1 LRAAVVNPRNRGP
14 EPSTAIWILS
24 VDEVGETRIGDI
36 ARIPGMAA
44 GGWFT
49 MGDSLTQRFPAA
61 QVTVELVNTR
71 ALVHQFV
78 EVPYRIYRGD
88 PHWVP
93 PLRRDE
99 RRRLSPGRYPFF
111 RHADMVL
118 WLAMDGGRVCGRIAA
133 IEDRLYEEL
142 RGERI
147 AWFGF
152 FEAENADTAQLLL
165 TTVED
170 WARARRLPV
179 VRGPVNPSLNDSGG
193 LLVEGF
199 DLDPY
204 VLMPY
209 NPPAYA
215 GFMEQSGYR
224 KAKDLLAWS
233 LDLSV
238 PLGRRIELVAA
249 RTARRHGV
257 TVRTV
262 DLREFDAELATL
274 QTIYREAWQDNW
286 GFVPPTDAEVRLM
299 ARELKPIL
307 DAELLL
313 FAEIEGR
320 PVACAVAIP
329 DVNQVLKKMGG
340 RLFPFGLPHFLNRR
354 RTITQVR
361 ALLVGVLPAYRKT
374 GLYPLLI
381 ADIHRRAVARGYTR
395 GEMSWTL
402 EDNVAINAGIEAAGG
417 RRSKTYRIYER
428 SIG

>member
-1 LRAAVVNPRNRGP
+1 MEAGP
-14 EPSTAIWILS
+14 ENIW
-24 VDEVGETRIGDI
+24 
-36 ARIPGMAA
+36 MASA
-44 GGWFT
+44 GRFK
-49 MGDSLTQRFPAA
+49 MDDSLTQRFPAA
-61 QVTVELVNTR
+61 QVAVTFVNTS
-71 ALVHQFV
+71 ALLRQFV
-78 EVPYRIYRGD
+78 DVPYRIYHRD

-99 RRRLSPGRYPFF
+99 RRRLAPGRYPFF
-111 RHADMVL
+111 RHADMTL
-118 WLAMDGGRVCGRIAA
+118 FLARDGDRVCGRIAA

-152 FEAENADTAQLLL
+152 FEADTAATAQRLLGA
-165 TTVED
+165 VEE
-170 WARARRLPV
+170 WARARGLPI

-193 LLVEGF
+193 LLVDGF
-199 DLDPY
+199 ESDPY

-209 NPPAYA
+209 NPPSYA
-215 GFMEQSGYR
+215 GFVEQAGYR
-224 KAKDLLAWS
+224 KAKDLFAWS

-262 DLREFDAELATL
+262 NLREFDAELATL

-286 GFVPPTDAEVRLM
+286 GFVPPTDAEVRQL
-299 ARELKPIL
+299 AHELKPIL
-307 DAELLL
+307 DSELLL

-340 RLFPFGLPHFLNRR
+340 RLFPFGLLHFLNRR

-381 ADIHRRAVARGYTR
+381 ADIHRRAVARGYIR

-402 EDNVAINAGIEAAGG
+402 EDNTAINAGIEAAGG

-428 SIG
+428 PVG

>member
-1 LRAAVVNPRNRGP
+1 MDGVFRKIWVV
-14 EPSTAIWILS
+14 
-24 VDEVGETRIGDI
+24 
-36 ARIPGMAA
+36 AA
-44 GGWFT
+44 GRFK
-49 MGDSLTQRFPAA
+49 MSDSLTQRFPAA
-61 QVTVELVNTR
+61 QVTVELVNTP
-71 ALVHQFV
+71 ALLRQFV
-78 EVPYRIYRGD
+78 EVPYRIYRGH

-99 RRRLSPGRYPFF
+99 RHRLTPGRYPFF
-111 RHADMVL
+111 RHADMAL
-118 WLAMDGGRVCGRIAA
+118 WLALDGGRVCGRIAA

-152 FEAENADTAQLLL
+152 FEADSAATAQRLL
-165 TTVED
+165 TTVEA
-170 WARARRLPV
+170 WARDRGLPV

-193 LLVEGF
+193 LLIEGF
-199 DLDPY
+199 DSDPY

-215 GFMEQSGYR
+215 GFLEQAGYR

-262 DLREFDAELATL
+262 NLRDFDAELATL

-286 GFVPPTDAEVRLM
+286 GFVPPTEAEVRQL
-299 ARELKPIL
+299 ALELKPIL
-307 DAELLL
+307 DSELLL
-313 FAEIEGR
+313 FAEIQGR

-329 DVNQVLKKMGG
+329 DVNQVLKKMNG
-340 RLFPFGLPHFLNRR
+340 RLFPFGLLHFLNRR
-354 RTITQVR
+354 RLITQVR
-361 ALLVGVLPAYRKT
+361 ALLVGVLPDYRKT

-381 ADIHRRAVARGYTR
+381 ADIHRRAVARGYR
-395 GEMSWTL
+395 SGEMSWTL
-402 EDNVAINAGIEAAGG
+402 EDNTAINAGIEAAGG

-428 SIG
+428 PVG